1 MFFNLFIDSSDKHH
15 NIGEIS
21 LIWINSKFE
30 EDVRINE
37 NVLMETFEEI
47 GLILL
52 ESTEERS
59 ILLDPNNTHI
69 GLGIAATDSGVT
81 VVQIISQK
89 F

>member
-1 MFFNLFIDSSDKHH
+1 MFLNLLIFSSDKHH

-30 EDVRINE
+30 EDVKINE